1 MQNHLRRKLEYE
13 KAKLDVLRAQEPN
26 IEQVSL
32 QGSESE
38 DELDREQLRELCDEL
53 VRENERLEKE
63 NEKIIENI
71 NEERQRLVEA
81 NIAYR
86 VKNEILNQAW
96 WKNTLHEQLF
106 LSNVHSY
113 LHLLSINSLFKS
125 VCNKVAFR

>member
-86 VKNEILNQAW
+86 VKNEILNQA
-96 WKNTLHEQLF
+96 
-106 LSNVHSY
+106 
-113 LHLLSINSLFKS
+113 
-125 VCNKVAFR
+125 